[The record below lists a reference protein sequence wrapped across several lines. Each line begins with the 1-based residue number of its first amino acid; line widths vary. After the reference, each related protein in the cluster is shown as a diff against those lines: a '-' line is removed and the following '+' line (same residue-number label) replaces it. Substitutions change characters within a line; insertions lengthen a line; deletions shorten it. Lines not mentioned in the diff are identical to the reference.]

1 MIVNRLPVTLTSIVF
16 LTCSFPL
23 LASPASAGDARW
35 YDRFGFSVG
44 GAYEVGMMENNGMG
58 VPPRTMTAGSVQT
71 LLSYEILTNW
81 QVGVDFDFSV
91 IRQLTS
97 INHAGGV
104 NERGNAWLLG
114 VGSRYF
120 LNDQLAI
127 QGAIDFVGRH
137 WFDHPTGASEPDHLA
152 SPLGFRVK
160 VQWFAFSFL
169 PNLSVD
175 ADVRYQRWTIF
186 DVQGTEHS
194 QATTQVFGGLGLTYH
209 FGKP

>member
-1 MIVNRLPVTLTSIVF
+1 MGIQRYVAIGLAIVGISLATLVSPVQADES
-16 LTCSFPL
+16 
-23 LASPASAGDARW
+23 RW
-35 YDRFGFSVG
+35 YDRFGLSVG

-58 VPPRTMTAGSVQT
+58 IPSRTMTAGSVQT
-71 LLSYEILTNW
+71 LLSYEILKNW

-97 INHAGGV
+97 LNDAGGT

-120 LNDQLAI
+120 LNEEWAV

-137 WFDHPTGASEPDHLA
+137 WFNHPTGASQPDHLA
-152 SPLGFRVK
+152 SPLAFRVK

-169 PNLSVD
+169 PGLSLD
-175 ADVRYQRWTIF
+175 ADIRYQRWTIF

-209 FGKP
+209 FGKAH